1 MAKEKQ
7 KKIKLP
13 FPALVPVLVLAGIFL
28 WATPAMREFRETTL
42 WIIGSRIAESA
53 VFIWLGFF
61 AKEEHAVI
69 GKIALS
75 CAAVLPWFEYFS
87 KSGRIAAIGIFAVF
101 LILVLAASW
110 NLFLRERPCLFLWYS
125 AFYLLIQLALVSR
138 QINIL
143 GDEKKYLLVPF
154 AFAFICWFLLLALSK
169 KGYIYIPELKN
180 DSFLLV
186 AACFCAAA
194 LLFTMPAINYMFD
207 TSEGVSQVLEIE
219 NKRISRHA
227 KNRDDY
233 YITVDYNGT
242 ETDLQ
247 ISAGFYR
254 SLKIGDDVTV
264 TAYEGFLGDEYVIVS
279 E

>member
-1 MAKEKQ
+1 MATKKQ
-7 KKIKLP
+7 KKINLP
-13 FPALVPVLVLAGIFL
+13 FPTFIPVLVLAGIFI
-28 WATPAMREFRETTL
+28 WATPAMREFRETAL

-53 VFIWLGFF
+53 IFIYLGFL

-87 KSGRIAAIGIFAVF
+87 KSERIACIGIFAVF
-101 LILVLAASW
+101 LILVFAASW
-110 NLFLRERPCLFLWYS
+110 NLFLRERLCLPLWFS
-125 AFYLLIQLALVSR
+125 AAYLLFQVAILSR
-138 QINIL
+138 KINIL
-143 GDEKKYLLVPF
+143 GEGKKYLLVPF

-186 AACFCAAA
+186 AAFFCAAA
-194 LLFTMPAINYMFD
+194 LFFTMPAINYMFD
-207 TSEGVSQVLEIE
+207 TSEGVSQVVEIE
-219 NKRISRHA
+219 NKRISEGS
-227 KNRDDY
+227 KNRDTY
-233 YITVDYNGT
+233 YIVVDYNGNG
-242 ETDLQ
+242 TDLKV
-247 ISAGFYR
+247 SAGFYR

-264 TAYEGFLGDEYVIVS
+264 TTYEGFLGDEYVIVN